1 MDFIVLSFLSFILRD
16 VLLTV
21 KQKPLNITA
30 KQAKRAWCHCNMIVV
45 EALALLQVDY
55 VYCGCQKVIFF
66 MAGMK
71 IGKGECHY

>member
-30 KQAKRAWCHCNMIVV
+30 KQAKRTCCHCNTIVV
-45 EALALLQVDY
+45 QDLALLQADY

-66 MAGMK
+66 MVGMK
-71 IGKGECHY
+71 IRKGECHY